1 MVLGERRG
9 RGDGLGLRQLLLFT
23 GRRVEELL
31 RVLDHPG
38 HGVVRDVWAD
48 LPGAGRP
55 GHLPGGEG
63 GGRDVDLDRSWTG
76 LYS

>member
-38 HGVVRDVWAD
+38 HG
-48 LPGAGRP
+48 
-55 GHLPGGEG
+55 
-63 GGRDVDLDRSWTG
+63 LDRTEVSG
-76 LYS
+76 GM